1 MSVCVS
7 LMGEEAH
14 ISVSAQKQPVFFFFI
29 IVTSSDCSHKS
40 QKQVS

>member
-7 LMGEEAH
+7 LIGEEAH
-14 ISVSAQKQPVFFFFI
+14 ISVSAQKQPVFFF